1 MSKIMSVFEKLNLV
15 EKAVPEITTP
25 EKINTS
31 HNDYVHIQEELES
44 KNIDGAKEEDEVE
57 PQYFEPHSEDIKVS
71 ERAHIKQNGKF
82 TIQEIYTSY
91 GIENS
96 DINTVFMLGNFI
108 NALPDSL
115 PYEVRKKSVI
125 SIVAS
130 SNTDLM
136 KLLGDGEKRLDVLNK
151 FSSDYYN
158 ATVYAVEAYKNKI
171 AELRNQINSYEEQI
185 RVNETLLKEQN
196 NIIKYETDKI
206 ESIINFINNGN

>member
-1 MSKIMSVFEKLNLV
+1 MSVFEKLNLV